1 MLADDRNFGIAVF
14 QIVALPVV
22 LLLLAWIVAPSGKS
36 KLLDVAAEAE
46 QRKVDERARWTA
58 KKLLIPPLIY
68 VVSGLLS
75 LLIPS
80 FSMAFRGISTFAV
93 MWVFIFI
100 IALNQQHNRQG

>member
-1 MLADDRNFGIAVF
+1 MDG
-14 QIVALPVV
+14 
-22 LLLLAWIVAPSGKS
+22 
-36 KLLDVAAEAE
+36 E
-46 QRKVDERARWTA
+46 
-58 KKLLIPPLIY
+58 KLLIPPLIY

-80 FSMAFRGISTFAV
+80 FSMAFMGISTFAV